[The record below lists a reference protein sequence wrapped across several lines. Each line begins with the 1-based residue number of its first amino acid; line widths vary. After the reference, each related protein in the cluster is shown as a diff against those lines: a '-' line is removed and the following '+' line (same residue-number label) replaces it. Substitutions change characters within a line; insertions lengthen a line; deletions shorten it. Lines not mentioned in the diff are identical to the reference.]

1 MIEINLIK
9 QKEPFKIPLILGMD
23 LNAINWKLVILF
35 FVLSKLPAWFLY
47 PSWEQ
52 KIVEIEEE
60 NAALEKRQ
68 ARLNAD
74 IRKNDDV
81 SKQLEA
87 YNKQVERLRT
97 RGTQVEQIIKSKTN
111 PKKLLE
117 KIARDIPKDMW
128 IGELTIN
135 DDRTMIL
142 RGETSSYRSIG
153 DFILSLN
160 ESAFFGNSLEIGNTQ
175 TVDDASTG
183 SRIETFDLSGK
194 IQTFDPWVM

>member
-9 QKEPFKIPLILGMD
+9 QREPFKLPLILGID
-23 LNAINWKLVILF
+23 FNIINWKLVILF
-35 FVLSKLPAWFLY
+35 FMLSKIPAWFVF

-52 KIVEIEEE
+52 NIVSIEEGNSE
-60 NAALEKRQ
+60 LEKRLS
-68 ARLNAD
+68 RLRSD

-81 SKQLEA
+81 VKQLDA
-87 YNKQVERLRT
+87 YNRQVERLRV

-128 IGELTIN
+128 LNEIN
-135 DDRTMIL
+135 ISPDRTMVL
-142 RGETSSYRSIG
+142 KGETSSYRSIG

-175 TVDDASTG
+175 TVDDSSLG
-183 SRIETFDLSGK
+183 SRIEVFDLTGK